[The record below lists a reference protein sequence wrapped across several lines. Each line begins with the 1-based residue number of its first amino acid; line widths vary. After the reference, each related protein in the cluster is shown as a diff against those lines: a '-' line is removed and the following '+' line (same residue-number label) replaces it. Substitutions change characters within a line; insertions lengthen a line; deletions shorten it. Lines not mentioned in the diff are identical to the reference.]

1 MAAVVLLLALAQ
13 LDLLIGDLEGNAQ
26 RILGAASQAAAH
38 RADLLL
44 TPELSL
50 WGYPP
55 RDLLLRGALVERQSR
70 VLDTLAAGL
79 PVYEPKREDDV
90 YRNLMENNHGPL
102 PPDAVRRIFER
113 VMDEMR
119 SLQRMR
125 REQKEIGRAHV

>member
-1 MAAVVLLLALAQ
+1 MTQEEALKLLADSRAKIDEI
-13 LDLLIGDLEGNAQ
+13 DLQILKLLNERTSAVEHIG
-26 RILGAASQAAAH
+26 
-38 RADLLL
+38 RAK
-44 TPELSL
+44 
-50 WGYPP
+50 
-55 RDLLLRGALVERQSR
+55 V
-70 VLDTLAAGL
+70 AAGL

-125 REQKEIGRAHV
+125 REQKGQQ

>member
-1 MAAVVLLLALAQ
+1 MTQEEALKLLADSRAKIDEI
-13 LDLLIGDLEGNAQ
+13 DLQILKLLNERTGAVEHIG
-26 RILGAASQAAAH
+26 
-38 RADLLL
+38 RAK
-44 TPELSL
+44 
-50 WGYPP
+50 
-55 RDLLLRGALVERQSR
+55 V
-70 VLDTLAAGL
+70 AAGL

-125 REQKEIGRAHV
+125 REQKGQQ